1 MAASND
7 TLTFYFR
14 FEAEPRLQ
22 TTVRQLGL
30 DSSIRHTQRWLKLI
44 IQHGRFDQL
53 LEYSVYPEDRSSCRL
68 TFIWTVCV
76 ESEKF
81 ERYGPNLIHLDADLA
96 FRHNYHTSFILTKHV
111 L

>member
-30 DSSIRHTQRWLKLI
+30 ESSIRHTQGWLKLN
-44 IQHGRFDQL
+44 
-53 LEYSVYPEDRSSCRL
+53 
-68 TFIWTVCV
+68 CV
-76 ESEKF
+76 TYKAKINESLQEAPLH
-81 ERYGPNLIHLDADLA
+81 ESL
-96 FRHNYHTSFILTKHV
+96 HTYKTCTLKLSIFVHCLHH
-111 L
+111 